1 MMIFQVHPQQL
12 TELELSQLKIYIM
25 TSLDEF
31 RSSITTLLLQQYTG
45 RTVDFPDIAC
55 ETLWGDGYVHERL
68 FGLQFRIS
76 PTSFFQT
83 NTTATE
89 ILYSVI
95 KNEALLGSK
104 ENSSSTPSSILLDL
118 CSGTG
123 TIGISLSSFFKEV
136 IGIESNRQAV
146 LDAEQN
152 ARLNQLNHVRFI
164 CGKVEEVLETILH
177 ERAGQ
182 SIVAVLD
189 PPRQGIRK

>member
-1 MMIFQVHPQQL
+1 MAIFQVHPQQL
-12 TELELSQLKIYIM
+12 TESELSQLKLYIM
-25 TSLDEF
+25 KSLSEF

-55 ETLWGDGYVHERL
+55 EILWGDGYVHERL

-83 NTTATE
+83 NTAATE

-95 KNEALLGSK
+95 KEALLNLE
-104 ENSSSTPSSILLDL
+104 ENSSGTPLSILLDL

-123 TIGISLSSFFKEV
+123 TIGISLSLFFKEV
-136 IGIESNRQAV
+136 IGIESNRQGV

-164 CGKVEEVLETILH
+164 CAKVEEVLDTILR
-177 ERAGQ
+177 EYEGQ